1 MLKLESE
8 ITNTDSDMKQLNE
21 RIAVGFRAVV
31 DLEGL
36 SHRLFQKYNSFIQTQ
51 VNIATK
57 EKPALVSKSLCK
69 REQMLCLLDE
79 SEIRATEPLTML
91 EESSAFLNQ
100 SNLEDMIRT
109 HNSVALS
116 ETSLPDQQSV
126 QAQYR
131 NYDEET
137 GKARNTLYH
146 LVAETKSL
154 YLLSFKEG
162 AFVGHQLT

>member
-1 MLKLESE
+1 
-8 ITNTDSDMKQLNE
+8 
-21 RIAVGFRAVV
+21 
-31 DLEGL
+31 
-36 SHRLFQKYNSFIQTQ
+36 
-51 VNIATK
+51 
-57 EKPALVSKSLCK
+57 
-69 REQMLCLLDE
+69 MLCLLDE
-79 SEIRATEPLTML
+79 SEIRTPEPLSNML

-100 SNLEDMIRT
+100 SNLEEMIRT

-116 ETSLPDQQSV
+116 DVSMPDQQSV

-162 AFVGHQLT
+162 AFVGHQLTTFIPTRATTAQTSNGNIYVLGGVAAETETMSQ